1 MILFGITMSAFLS
14 AVAMVES
21 DNGLTSDNVY
31 QLEEVYIRDVERIS
45 GLRFSVDAKYNR
57 AASETIM
64 CIYLSHYGKVYERK
78 TGNTSSKVR
87 RYSSRKASLEAISAP
102 RRITSLSPHSEPK
115 ISVSATREAIRT
127 PHRANCSADA
137 EHQGNGSSNTR
148 SAPARMA
155 HSARTYGSVTA
166 SVPR

>member
-78 TGNTSSKVR
+78 TGNKATYEVLARIHNGGPDGWKKKSTERYWEKVKSHLYR
-87 RYSSRKASLEAISAP
+87 MEA
-102 RRITSLSPHSEPK
+102 K
-115 ISVSATREAIRT
+115 
-127 PHRANCSADA
+127 
-137 EHQGNGSSNTR
+137 
-148 SAPARMA
+148 
-155 HSARTYGSVTA
+155 
-166 SVPR
+166 